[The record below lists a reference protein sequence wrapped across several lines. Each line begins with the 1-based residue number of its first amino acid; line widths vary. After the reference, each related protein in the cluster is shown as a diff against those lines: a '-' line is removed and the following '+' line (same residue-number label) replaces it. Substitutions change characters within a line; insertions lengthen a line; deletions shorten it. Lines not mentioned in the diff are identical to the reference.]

1 MPPDGAGLPV
11 VSAEHRPLRL
21 PGTMQVLERGWLS
34 SNSIVFDE
42 GSAIS
47 VVDTGYVSHAP
58 LLVQL
63 IEQLRRGRPLARIVN
78 THLHSDHV
86 GGNAALHARFG
97 PTITI
102 PPGLAAAVREWDE
115 QRLNYA
121 ATGQQCAR
129 FDYEALID
137 VGRPLRLGGLEW
149 QVIPGGG
156 HDPQMVLFY
165 NHDERILLSADAL
178 WQSGFGVIFPELE
191 GDSGFAEQ
199 QEVLDRIAELSPR
212 TVIPGH
218 GATFGEAGAALDAA
232 YRRLEYLRS
241 DPERNARHASK
252 VLIKFWL
259 LDVRSTTLER
269 LHRHFAATEYLRL
282 IHRRYFPRQDFAQ
295 MIDAQVAELVRAGAA
310 EFAGGLLHNRD

>member
-1 MPPDGAGLPV
+1 MSVERPPV
-11 VSAEHRPLRL
+11 RL
-21 PGTMQVLERGWLS
+21 PGTMRVLERGWLS

-42 GSAIS
+42 GASIS

-86 GGNAALHARFG
+86 GGNAALHEQLRPA
-97 PTITI
+97 IVI
-102 PPGLAAAVREWDE
+102 PPGMAAAVRQWDE
-115 QRLNYA
+115 GRLSYA

-129 FDYEALID
+129 FDYDALIEVD
-137 VGRPLRLGGLEW
+137 RPLRLGGLEW
-149 QVIPGGG
+149 EVIPGGG

-165 NHDERILLSADAL
+165 NHDERILVSADAL
-178 WQSGFGVIFPELE
+178 WESGFGVIFPELE

-199 QEVLDRIAELSPR
+199 QQVLDRIAALSPR
-212 TVIPGH
+212 VVIPGH
-218 GATFGEAGAALDAA
+218 GAAFAEAGAALDIA
-232 YRRLEYLRS
+232 YRRLDYLRR
-241 DPERNARHASK
+241 DPERNGRHAAK

-259 LDVRSTTLER
+259 LDVRRTSLEQ

-282 IHRRYFPRQDFAQ
+282 IQRRYFPRQDIAQ
-295 MIDAQVAELVRAGAA
+295 VIDAQVAELVRAGAA

>member
-1 MPPDGAGLPV
+1 VSVERRPV
-11 VSAEHRPLRL
+11 RL

-42 GSAIS
+42 DDAIS
-47 VVDTGYVSHAP
+47 IVDTGYVSHAP

-63 IEQLRRGRPLARIVN
+63 LEQLQRGRTLTRIVN

-86 GGNAALHARFG
+86 GGNAALRERFG
-97 PTITI
+97 PTIVI
-102 PPGLAAAVREWDE
+102 PPGMAAAVRQWDE
-115 QRLNYA
+115 GRLNYA

-129 FDYEALID
+129 FDYDALIEVD
-137 VGRPLRLGGLEW
+137 RPLRLGGLEW
-149 QVIPGGG
+149 EVIPGGG

-165 NHDERILLSADAL
+165 NHDERILVSADAL
-178 WQSGFGVIFPELE
+178 WESGFGVIFPELE

-199 QEVLDRIAELSPR
+199 QQVLDRIAGLSPR
-212 TVIPGH
+212 TVVPGH
-218 GATFGEAGAALDAA
+218 GTAFAEAGAALETA
-232 YRRLEYLRS
+232 YRRLDYLRS

-282 IHRRYFPRQDFAQ
+282 IQRRYFPRQDIAQ
-295 MIDAQVAELVRAGAA
+295 VIDAQVAELVRAGAA